1 MNKTLCLVAMALLI
15 LATGCNQQKFKKAE
29 DGTEYKVIS
38 NTSGK
43 KAVAGDVMEMNM
55 YAKYNDSLLYN
66 SVDASSPRFI
76 PYDTV
81 SLPPYFREIHEGD
94 SLVIRQSTDSL
105 LKYGQSAPFMKKG
118 EYVYRTFKI
127 VKLFPSK
134 EAADSAAKP
143 FEAGAKLYN
152 NKKVVE
158 SIEKEIADN
167 DSLVK
172 ADDKIIT
179 DFMAK
184 NNLKGTKTKWGTY
197 VVIDTPGTGPMLGDT
212 DVAVVNYTG
221 RTFND
226 STFDSNTNP
235 KFGHPE
241 PLYVDMSEY
250 RVIPGWIDGLKLM
263 QKGSKG
269 KIIVPSYLGYGKN
282 GMPPRIEPNSNLVF
296 DVAVTDVV
304 NQQQYQVE
312 QAKQQQQMMQ
322 QREMMQRMQQQMQ
335 QQRQQQQQQQN
346 PSAPPAG
353 K

>member
-1 MNKTLCLVAMALLI
+1 MNKSLCLVAAALLI
-15 LATGCNQQKFKKAE
+15 LATGCNEQKFKKAE
-29 DGTEYKVIS
+29 DGSEYKVIS
-38 NTSGK
+38 NSNGK
-43 KAVAGDVMEMNM
+43 KAAPGDFMEVNM
-55 YAKYNDSLLYN
+55 YAKYKDSLLF
-66 SVDASSPRFI
+66 SSIDASAPRFL

-81 SLPPYFREIHEGD
+81 QLPPYFKEVHEGD

-105 LKYGQSAPFMKKG
+105 IKYGQAAPFMGKG
-118 EYVYRTFKI
+118 QYVYRTFKI

-143 FEAGAKLYN
+143 FEAAAKVYN

-172 ADDKIIT
+172 ADDKIIA
-179 DFMAK
+179 DYMAK
-184 NNLKGTKTKWGTY
+184 NNLKGNKTKWGTY
-197 VVIDTPGTGPMLGDT
+197 VVIETPGTGPMISDT

-241 PLYVDMSEY
+241 PLYVNMSEY
-250 RVIPGWIDGLKLM
+250 QVIPGWIDGLKLM

-269 KIIVPSYLGYGKN
+269 KIIVPSYLAYGKN
-282 GMPPRIEPNSNLVF
+282 GAPPRIAPNSNLVF
-296 DVAVTDVV
+296 DVEVTDIV
-304 NQQQYQVE
+304 NQEQYQQE
-312 QAKQQQQMMQ
+312 MEKQQQQMMQ

-335 QQRQQQQQQQN
+335 QQRQQQQK
-346 PSAPPAG
+346 PSAPPSPE

>member
-1 MNKTLCLVAMALLI
+1 MNKTLCLATAAI
-15 LATGCNQQKFKKAE
+15 IFLASGCNQQKFIKDA
-29 DGTEYKVIS
+29 DGTEHKIIRNS
-38 NTSGK
+38 NGK
-43 KAVAGDVMEMNM
+43 KAVAGDFMEVNIT
-55 YAKYNDSLLYN
+55 AKYKDSVLF
-66 SVDASSPRFI
+66 SSLESSQPRFI
-76 PYDTV
+76 PFDTV
-81 SLPPYFREIHEGD
+81 QMPPYFKDVHEGD

-105 LKYGQSAPFMKKG
+105 IKSGQAAPFMKKG
-118 EYVYRTFKI
+118 EYIVQSFKI
-127 VKLFPSK
+127 VKIFPNK

-143 FEAGAKLYN
+143 FEAAAKII
-152 NKKVVE
+152 NKKKIE
-158 SIEKEIADN
+158 EKIEKEITSD

-197 VVIDTPGTGPMLGDT
+197 VVIDSAGTGPMIGEN

-263 QKGSKG
+263 QKGSVG

-282 GMPPRIEPNSNLVF
+282 GMPPRIAPNSNLVF
-296 DVAVTDVV
+296 DIKVTDVV
-304 NQQQYQVE
+304 DQDAYQKE
-312 QAKQQQQMMQ
+312 QEKQQM
-322 QREMMQRMQQQMQ
+322 QMQ
-335 QQRQQQQQQQN
+335 QQRQMMEQMQRQMQQQQQQKN
-346 PSAPPAG
+346 QPPSG